1 MKAQEDKIGKKC
13 QQPGGNL
20 MIFRYNT
27 KDIIHQE
34 IIGVHLIKKKTTKQN
49 LCLLGQSQENEKISC
64 RLIKIFANAYLL
76 KDCYPKY
83 KQNS

>member
-34 IIGVHLIKKKTTKQN
+34 IIGLHLIKKKTKLMPPRTE
-49 LCLLGQSQENEKISC
+49 SRE
-64 RLIKIFANAYLL
+64 
-76 KDCYPKY
+76 
-83 KQNS
+83 